1 MRIKNN
7 QLINYPWG
15 NLFINIQP
23 LCRPDV
29 SWLLENVVP
38 LWHILPISPLDRV
51 SSGSPFVLI
60 MTVSKGTE
68 LVGGCPA
75 EQKNRNCSL
84 CHRRLSRIT
93 DRCVFPTE
101 SQRECPKAG
110 RGWVKG
116 ALCFENPPDRWPPL
130 HFRTMTLKLFY
141 DHGPSGRSI
150 NQNTTYPGPWARAE
164 WPVLLPLGEFIQ
176 YPWASISTSGKSG
189 VRSDDLEF
197 VPSLKPCISY
207 HSSAFLFWRKT
218 MWPAPLRPEWR
229 IWHHFDGTQ
238 MREMVKHELMLKI
251 KLCTVPSWS
260 HSRRAACSS
269 CDVTASH
276 IRFLSHHL

>member
-1 MRIKNN
+1 M
-7 QLINYPWG
+7 
-15 NLFINIQP
+15 
-23 LCRPDV
+23 
-29 SWLLENVVP
+29 
-38 LWHILPISPLDRV
+38 
-51 SSGSPFVLI
+51 
-60 MTVSKGTE
+60 
-68 LVGGCPA
+68 GGCPA

-116 ALCFENPPDRWPPL
+116 VLCFENPSDRWPPL

-218 MWPAPLRPEWR
+218 MWPAPLWPEWR

-251 KLCTVPSWS
+251 KLCTVPSCCPVMWLAS
-260 HSRRAACSS
+260 HTRSLSPSIAMIEKYLWTLKMGHVILTHELSRLTRAADRQSTSS
-269 CDVTASH
+269 PLIVVNRWAVAASGAVLESELCRTAGRCGSVD
-276 IRFLSHHL
+276 